1 MWTIPSNKFYVL
13 PQSQAFKD
21 ISDFIA
27 TTGLVPFGSLSFI
40 NQEIVKLYDTE
51 KHVENNLNGKDMT
64 TLCICDF
71 KIDPNLQNDQFSND
85 LTKLYKI
92 DNGSEC
98 AVALIELLSKIKD
111 PNSNFEYELNS
122 FKDGKSILKTHG
134 ICKMPKI
141 RGQIKNNKKEEA
153 AWLEG
158 RKAQA
163 FESPRP
169 SVENV
174 NDVEDLDLYS

>member
-1 MWTIPSNKFYVL
+1 ML

-21 ISDFIA
+21 ILDFIA
-27 TTGLVPFGSLSFI
+27 TTGLVFFGYLSFI
-40 NQEIVKLYDTE
+40 NKKIARLYDTE
-51 KHVENNLNGKDMT
+51 EHVENNLNGKDMP

-111 PNSNFEYELNS
+111 PNSNFEYEL
-122 FKDGKSILKTHG
+122 I
-134 ICKMPKI
+134 
-141 RGQIKNNKKEEA
+141 
-153 AWLEG
+153 
-158 RKAQA
+158 
-163 FESPRP
+163 
-169 SVENV
+169 
-174 NDVEDLDLYS
+174 DVR